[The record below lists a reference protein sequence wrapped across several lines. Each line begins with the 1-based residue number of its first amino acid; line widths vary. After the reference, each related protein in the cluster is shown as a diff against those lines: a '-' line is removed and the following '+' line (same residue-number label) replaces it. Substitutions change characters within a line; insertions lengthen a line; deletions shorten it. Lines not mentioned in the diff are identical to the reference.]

1 MENKKSLLNATS
13 VDIIPNLSIRIPT
26 VGEILEDEDK
36 YYGIESSLTATPFQ
50 YMVQLDDM
58 GIDYTTINE
67 WQLFR
72 ILFINYSNRE
82 LAYKLKLKELER
94 EIKKHDI
101 QSDSYIQC
109 QKEIYLLNNCIQE
122 SEYSFNLVFKSLH
135 LTSEIQGQ
143 LVGFNEYKC
152 NDSEDIVLYN
162 PATHVEINQLIYNDL
177 AETIRKINLFEK
189 VKSKPGNESARKYLL
204 EKERKKQ
211 KRNAKKPKEPY
222 LEKLVIALVNTSEF
236 PYTYETCMDLSIYKF
251 NQSFKQ
257 IQQKIIFD
265 NTMIGVYAG
274 TVDTSKMT
282 NKDALSWISSK

>member
-13 VDIIPNLSIRIPT
+13 VDIVPNLSIRIPT

-36 YYGIESSLTATPFQ
+36 YYEIVSSLTATPFQ

-58 GIDYTTINE
+58 GIDYTQITDY
-67 WQLFR
+67 QLFMM
-72 ILFINYSNRE
+72 LFPMY
-82 LAYKLKLKELER
+82 AK
-94 EIKKHDI
+94 
-101 QSDSYIQC
+101 SDLSLLFSDLDTSDFG
-109 QKEIYLLNNCIQE
+109 IY
-122 SEYSFNLVFKSLH
+122 
-135 LTSEIQGQ
+135 
-143 LVGFNEYKC
+143 
-152 NDSEDIVLYN
+152 
-162 PATHVEINQLIYNDL
+162 INQQDNSQVIYSPNNNIIIDELIYNDL
-177 AETIRKINLFEK
+177 ADTIRKINMFEK

-236 PYTYETCMDLSIYKF
+236 PYNYETCMDLSIYKF

-257 IQQKIIFD
+257 IQQKITFD

>member
-1 MENKKSLLNATS
+1 MENKKCLLNATS
-13 VDIIPNLSIRIPT
+13 VEIVPNLFLRIPT

-36 YYGIESSLTATPFQ
+36 YYGIVSSLTASPFQ

-58 GIDYTTINE
+58 GIDYTKITDY
-67 WQLFR
+67 QLFMM
-72 ILFINYSNRE
+72 LFPIY
-82 LAYKLKLKELER
+82 A
-94 EIKKHDI
+94 
-101 QSDSYIQC
+101 QSDLSLIFGDLDTSDFNVYVNQ
-109 QKEIYLLNNCIQE
+109 QDNSQVIYSPKNNIVIDE
-122 SEYSFNLVFKSLH
+122 LV
-135 LTSEIQGQ
+135 
-143 LVGFNEYKC
+143 
-152 NDSEDIVLYN
+152 
-162 PATHVEINQLIYNDL
+162 YNDL
-177 AETIRKINLFEK
+177 ANTIRKINLFEK

-236 PYTYETCMDLSIYKF
+236 PYNYETCMDLSIYKF

-257 IQQKIIFD
+257 IQQKITFD

-282 NKDALSWISSK
+282 NKDSLSWISSK

>member
-13 VDIIPNLSIRIPT
+13 VDIVPNLSIRIPT

-36 YYGIESSLTATPFQ
+36 YYEIVSSLTATPFQ

-58 GIDYTTINE
+58 GIDYTQITDY
-67 WQLFR
+67 QLFMM
-72 ILFINYSNRE
+72 LFPMY
-82 LAYKLKLKELER
+82 AK
-94 EIKKHDI
+94 
-101 QSDSYIQC
+101 SDLSLLFSDLDTSDFG
-109 QKEIYLLNNCIQE
+109 IY
-122 SEYSFNLVFKSLH
+122 
-135 LTSEIQGQ
+135 
-143 LVGFNEYKC
+143 
-152 NDSEDIVLYN
+152 
-162 PATHVEINQLIYNDL
+162 INQEDNSQVIYSPNNNIIIDELIYNDL
-177 AETIRKINLFEK
+177 ADTIRKINLFEK

-236 PYTYETCMDLSIYKF
+236 PYNYETCMDLSIYKF

-257 IQQKIIFD
+257 IQQKITFD

>member
-13 VDIIPNLSIRIPT
+13 VDIVPNLSIRIPT

-36 YYGIESSLTATPFQ
+36 YYGIVSSLTATPFQ

-58 GIDYTTINE
+58 GIDFTTITDY
-67 WQLFR
+67 QLFMM
-72 ILFINYSNRE
+72 LFPMY
-82 LAYKLKLKELER
+82 AK
-94 EIKKHDI
+94 
-101 QSDSYIQC
+101 SDLSLLFGDLDTSDFG
-109 QKEIYLLNNCIQE
+109 IY
-122 SEYSFNLVFKSLH
+122 
-135 LTSEIQGQ
+135 
-143 LVGFNEYKC
+143 
-152 NDSEDIVLYN
+152 
-162 PATHVEINQLIYNDL
+162 INQQDNSQVIYSPNNNIIIDELIYNDL
-177 AETIRKINLFEK
+177 ADTIRKINMFEK

-236 PYTYETCMDLSIYKF
+236 PYNYETCMDLSIYKF

-257 IQQKIIFD
+257 IQQKITFD

>member
-1 MENKKSLLNATS
+1 MENNRSLLNATS
-13 VDIIPNLSIRIPT
+13 VDIVPNLSIRIPT

-36 YYGIESSLTATPFQ
+36 YYGIVSSLTATPFQ

-58 GIDYTTINE
+58 GIDFTTITDY
-67 WQLFR
+67 QLFMM
-72 ILFINYSNRE
+72 LFPMY
-82 LAYKLKLKELER
+82 AK
-94 EIKKHDI
+94 
-101 QSDSYIQC
+101 SDLSLLFGDLDTSDFG
-109 QKEIYLLNNCIQE
+109 IY
-122 SEYSFNLVFKSLH
+122 
-135 LTSEIQGQ
+135 
-143 LVGFNEYKC
+143 
-152 NDSEDIVLYN
+152 
-162 PATHVEINQLIYNDL
+162 INQQDNSQVIYSPNNNIIIDELIYNDL
-177 AETIRKINLFEK
+177 ADTIRKINLFEK

-236 PYTYETCMDLSIYKF
+236 PYNYETCMDLSIYKF

-257 IQQKIIFD
+257 IQQKITFD